1 MNPKI
6 SIIIPIYNKSRYL
19 NTVLEQIKNQS
30 FKDFECILIDDGS
43 NDGSAEICDSYS
55 SADERF
61 KVIHKVNG
69 GVSAARNTGLDVARG
84 NYITFIDADD
94 EITENYLEILYAP
107 AVESRADMVV
117 GGCQKFWDDS
127 DKTVWVCC
135 PFEGL
140 VDIKTVL
147 GGFAEAQ
154 YKNGIYGICCNK
166 LIPYRIV
173 ADIRFNPSIKL
184 AEDLDFYLSVYPKL
198 KSIYFLSERNY
209 LYRQEAENSSVI
221 INDKDIDYFSQLC
234 IQLKMYKML
243 EGAAISSNAV
253 VVNRIYDYVYFCVF
267 YAPIAK
273 LTELCERIKSMNLP
287 VFTNFKSLSLKKRWV
302 LKKFLKGSYKTLAF
316 ALKQYRKLKRV

>member
-61 KVIHKVNG
+61 NVIHKVNG

-94 EITENYLEILYAP
+94 EITENYLESLYAP

-127 DKTVWVCC
+127 DKTVRVCC

-147 GGFAEAQ
+147 GVHQ
-154 YKNGIYGICCNK
+154 GI
-166 LIPYRIV
+166 
-173 ADIRFNPSIKL
+173 
-184 AEDLDFYLSVYPKL
+184 SVFPR
-198 KSIYFLSERNY
+198 SH
-209 LYRQEAENSSVI
+209 LYR
-221 INDKDIDYFSQLC
+221 
-234 IQLKMYKML
+234 
-243 EGAAISSNAV
+243 
-253 VVNRIYDYVYFCVF
+253 
-267 YAPIAK
+267 P
-273 LTELCERIKSMNLP
+273 
-287 VFTNFKSLSLKKRWV
+287 
-302 LKKFLKGSYKTLAF
+302 SYI
-316 ALKQYRKLKRV
+316 